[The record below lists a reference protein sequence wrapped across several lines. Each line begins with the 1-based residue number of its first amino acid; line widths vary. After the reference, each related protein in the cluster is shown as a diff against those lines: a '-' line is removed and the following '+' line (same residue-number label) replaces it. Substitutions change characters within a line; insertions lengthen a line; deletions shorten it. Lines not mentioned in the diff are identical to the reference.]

1 MMKPVKPS
9 TPPHSTRPLWPKS
22 RRRQNQRRQSQRRGS
37 PLILLEAIALLLLLP
52 LVIVKLPLLFDP
64 LGLTRALSRY
74 GLWAGSIFVLLHFVA
89 TLLGIPGVILTIVG
103 GAVFGLY
110 WGTAL
115 SWLGTTLGAMGAFWL
130 ARTLFHP
137 WAERRFGHHPLHQK
151 FTQAVQRQPLSF
163 VLMVRFAPI
172 NPFNVVNFL
181 LGLTQ
186 LHWWPYCLGTGLGI
200 VPGVIVYT
208 WLGVTGQQAIQGEHL
223 GSFWFACGVLT
234 ILSGA
239 PWLYQRWR
247 QRTVA
252 QAAAQTAA
260 QKTALRQK
268 HSAEING
275 SSKPTYPKSRV

>member
-1 MMKPVKPS
+1 MKFPKPS
-9 TPPHSTRPLWPKS
+9 APPQSARLSRPTAHQRLA
-22 RRRQNQRRQSQRRGS
+22 QRRSS
-37 PLILLEAIALLLLLP
+37 FLILLGAIALLLLLP
-52 LVIVKLPLLFDP
+52 LLMVKLPLLFDP
-64 LGLTRALSRY
+64 PGLARALARY
-74 GLWAGSIFVLLHFVA
+74 GLWASSIFVLLHLVA
-89 TLLGIPGVILTIVG
+89 TLLGIPAVILTIVG

-151 FTQAVQRQPLSF
+151 FTQAVQHQPLSF

-181 LGLTQ
+181 LGLTR

-208 WLGVTGQQAIQGEHL
+208 WLGVTGQQALQGEHL
-223 GSFWFACGVLT
+223 GSFGLACGVLT
-234 ILSGA
+234 VLSGV

-247 QRTVA
+247 QRTLT
-252 QAAAQTAA
+252 QQ
-260 QKTALRQK
+260 TALRQQ
-268 HSAEING
+268 HSAAKNP
-275 SSKPTYPKSRV
+275 SPKPPCSNPRSKP